1 MVKAVFRRNKL
12 CKRPLIYFRNMEKRE
27 TTFFTLVHFT
37 GDSTLTYEEIK
48 KTHLDNGQ
56 PEIGFHYIIDSQGQ
70 ILMGRHASKIGAH
83 YPEFDETSLGICVIG
98 SRHDLED
105 SQSIAL
111 TLLLENLKAEF
122 PEIEKVKYIYKEN

>member
-1 MVKAVFRRNKL
+1 
-12 CKRPLIYFRNMEKRE
+12 MEKRDE
-27 TTFFTLVHFT
+27 TIFTLVHFT
-37 GDSTLTYEEIK
+37 GDSTLTYEKIK
-48 KTHLDNGQ
+48 KAHHDNGQ

-98 SRHDLED
+98 SRHDLDD

-122 PEIEKVKYIYKEN
+122 PEIEKVKYIYNEK

>member
-1 MVKAVFRRNKL
+1 
-12 CKRPLIYFRNMEKRE
+12 MEKRE

-111 TLLLENLKAEF
+111 TLLLENLKSEF

>member
-1 MVKAVFRRNKL
+1 
-12 CKRPLIYFRNMEKRE
+12 MEKRD

-37 GDSTLTYEEIK
+37 GDASLTYDEIK
-48 KTHLDNGQ
+48 QDHLNKGQ
-56 PEIGFHYIIDSQGQ
+56 PEIGFHYIIDAQGQ

>member
-1 MVKAVFRRNKL
+1 
-12 CKRPLIYFRNMEKRE
+12 MEKRD

-37 GDSTLTYEEIK
+37 GDATLTYEEIK
-48 KTHLDNGQ
+48 KAHLGNGQ

-70 ILMGRHASKIGAH
+70 ILMGRHVSKIGAH

-98 SRHDLED
+98 SRHDLDD